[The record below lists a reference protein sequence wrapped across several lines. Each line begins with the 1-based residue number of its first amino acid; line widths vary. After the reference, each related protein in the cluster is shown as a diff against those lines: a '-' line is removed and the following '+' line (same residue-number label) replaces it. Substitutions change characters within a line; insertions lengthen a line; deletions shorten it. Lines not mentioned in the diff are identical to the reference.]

1 MSQNTQ
7 EKPQGG
13 FYGWFIVVAAFLL
26 SASSTG
32 LLTNLNSLFI
42 APAIETLG
50 VNHSTFMLFSTLAM
64 FASMATT
71 PFIGPLFRKHSAR
84 KLIMLGGILGGCA
97 HLIYS
102 FAPNVAFF
110 YVGGILAGGSSGL
123 FGAVPMNLLLSNWFY
138 EKRGTMIGIAYT
150 GSSLTTS
157 LMSPIVTKLIAEF
170 GWRSTYRILAASI
183 VIVVLITALLV
194 RTNPQDI
201 GQKPYGTANKT
212 AEEIKHTGFMRK
224 DSMKKPWFWMYAV
237 ALFLLG
243 LIVSG
248 TSQQLVTYWTS
259 EGVSAE
265 RAAALYSLVMLVGL
279 VGKIV
284 LGNVFDH
291 FGISRSV
298 IFCGIIA
305 AGAFITLALCLD
317 NISLYVPALLYGIVT
332 AELVI
337 IPSFSTNRLF
347 GRLDYPANQSMLT
360 TILFLGSSLGIT
372 FCALVFDITG
382 SYKMAWFIYAVI
394 AVILTVLVFAADKM
408 SIKAFR
414 TELNIE
420 REV

>member
-1 MSQNTQ
+1 
-7 EKPQGG
+7 
-13 FYGWFIVVAAFLL
+13 
-26 SASSTG
+26 
-32 LLTNLNSLFI
+32 
-42 APAIETLG
+42 
-50 VNHSTFMLFSTLAM
+50 
-64 FASMATT
+64 
-71 PFIGPLFRKHSAR
+71 
-84 KLIMLGGILGGCA
+84 
-97 HLIYS
+97 
-102 FAPNVAFF
+102 
-110 YVGGILAGGSSGL
+110 
-123 FGAVPMNLLLSNWFY
+123 
-138 EKRGTMIGIAYT
+138 MIGIAYT

-183 VIVVLITALLV
+183 VVVVLITALLV

-305 AGAFITLALCLD
+305 ASAFITLALCLD